1 MKSVVITVGDRFQ
14 SKVTEAKENRQVVNR
29 EAAQNYINTGWR
41 GSKLMRKRRRTNNT
55 KFFVVG
61 KKNTRLA
68 LPRTTPP
75 KKKQQP
81 KNKNKKQQNKTN
93 VDESEQACFNL
104 LCFIFVCS
112 FEIYIW
118 WVCWLSRLITS
129 SQRIIDGISVRF
141 VWVVRCVS
149 WMIWWAL

>member
-1 MKSVVITVGDRFQ
+1 MII
-14 SKVTEAKENRQVVNR
+14 ERQHRTTLTRDDGGRSWWGR
-29 EAAQNYINTGWR
+29 EGELTIP
-41 GSKLMRKRRRTNNT
+41 SFSSLERRTP
-55 KFFVVG
+55 
-61 KKNTRLA
+61 A
-68 LPRTTPP
+68 LPFPGPPPPP

-104 LCFIFVCS
+104 LCFIFVCL
-112 FEIYIW
+112 FGIYIW
-118 WVCWLSRLITS
+118 WVFWLSRLITS